1 MAILRKC
8 NKEKYTTILHSI
20 TTDTRLSLKD
30 LGLLVKLLS
39 LPDNWN
45 FSEKGLEQILEQD
58 GQVSIRTAIKN
69 LEKYGY
75 LKRVRVRG
83 ENGKVAG
90 VEWYIFEEP
99 QVEDDVENP
108 HLENPNLE
116 FPNLE
121 SQTQY
126 NINKYNINKYNIKN
140 KVSKKEEL
148 EKPENQTKKKQ
159 TKEKSFDKLIDEY
172 TDDEELRRELKEH
185 LKTRK
190 AKKGALTNRA
200 IELSLKRLDKL
211 AQTKKEKIRI
221 VQQSIENGW
230 TGFFEL
236 SRKEQKLLDKKQIN
250 YDIDAYEN
258 YDFIGLLEN
267 QLENSRK
274 TKQNKEFRQQT

>member
-45 FSEKGLEQILEQD
+45 FSEKGLEQILGQD
-58 GQVSIRTAIKN
+58 GQTSIRTAIKN

-75 LKRVRVRG
+75 LKRVRERD
-83 ENGKVAG
+83 ESGKMAG
-90 VEWYIFEEP
+90 VEWYVFGEP
-99 QVEDDVENP
+99 QTENEKENP
-108 HLENPNLE
+108 HFENHNLENANWE
-116 FPNLE
+116 NHK
-121 SQTQY
+121 QY
-126 NINKYNINKYNIKN
+126 NIKRYNIKGYNINNE
-140 KVSKKEEL
+140 VSKKEEP

-159 TKEKSFDKLIDEY
+159 TKEKSFDELIDGY
-172 TDDEELRRELKEH
+172 TDDEELRKELKEH

-236 SRKEQKLLDKKQIN
+236 SRKEQKLLEKKQIN

-267 QLENSRK
+267 HLENSRK
-274 TKQNKEFRQQT
+274 TKQNKEFR